1 MSGSYDVIV
10 IGGGHAG
17 CEAAAAAA
25 RFGARTALVT
35 QRFDTI
41 GVDEL
46 QPGDRRARQG
56 PSGARDRRPRRA
68 DGPRRRLRRHPV
80 PRPQPPQGPG
90 GAGAARPG
98 RPQALPPGDAA
109 ADPRDRQPDGDRG
122 RGEPLRHRRRRDSRP
137 RTRRRPGT
145 RLRGAGRRH
154 RHFPQGRDPSRRT
167 AHAGRPGRRQ
177 AVGRAGA
184 CARPGRICARPA
196 QDRHAAAARRDDDRL
211 GAAGGPARRRPA
223 GAVLGADRGDHD
235 APGSLPH
242 HPHQPRRPRD
252 RARQR
257 PSHRRLFRRD
267 LRPRPALLPVD
278 RGQGRPLRRP
288 RQPPDLPRAGRA
300 RRCDRLSQ
308 RHFDLA
314 AGRGAGGAGRDHS
327 RTGEGAHRPA
337 GLRDRIRLRRPAR
350 ARRQPGDA
358 ARQPACS
365 SPARSTAPP
374 ATRRPPRRA
383 WSPASTPRAR
393 PAGWRRRASTAPN
406 PISA

>member
-25 RFGARTALVT
+25 RVGARTALVT

-41 GVDEL
+41 GVMSCNPAIGGLGKGHLVREIDAL
-46 QPGDRRARQG
+46 DG
-56 PSGARDRRPRRA
+56 S
-68 DGPRRRLRRHPV
+68 DGPRRRRRRHPV

-90 GAGAARPG
+90 GAGTARPG
-98 RPQALPPGDAA
+98 RPQALSPGDAA
-109 ADPRDRQPDGDRG
+109 ADRRDRQPDGDRG
-122 RGEPLRHRRRRDSRP
+122 RGEPLRHRRRRDPRP
-137 RTRRRPGT
+137 RARRRPRA
-145 RLRGAGRRH
+145 RLRGAGRRD
-154 RHFPQGRDPSRRT
+154 RHLPQGRHPSRRT

-177 AVGRAGA
+177 AVGRTGA
-184 CARPGRICARPA
+184 FAEPGRLRARPA

-211 GAAGGPARRRPA
+211 GAARSPA
-223 GAVLGADRGDHD
+223 GRRSARAVLGAHRGDRH
-235 APGSLPH
+235 AAGLLPH

-267 LRPRPALLPVD
+267 LGPRPALLPVD

-300 RRCDRLSQ
+300 RRYDRLSE

-327 RTGEGAHRPA
+327 WIRKSAHRPA
-337 GLRDRIRLRRPAR
+337 GLRDRIRLRRSAR

-358 ARQPACS
+358 PHRRAVL
-365 SPARSTAPP
+365 
-374 ATRRPPRRA
+374 RRPDQRHHRLRGGGARRG
-383 WSPASTPRAR
+383 WSPA
-393 PAGWRRRASTAPN
+393 
-406 PISA
+406 